1 MQLAWITAPL
11 IGGLIGLITNS
22 LAIKMLFRPHRAIYI
37 GKFHVPFTPGLIP
50 KEKERIASAVGEVIS
65 KYLLDDA
72 TIQKAVCDPKIREK
86 AAVFIHGLIFRMK
99 QVTISLEVF
108 MDQKGFADSINIMEA
123 KLRNSVGEYVTKAV
137 TESDLVD
144 ELIEDALLSVRS
156 EMNPFV
162 AKLAKN
168 PLESAK
174 PQIIANTK
182 EILREQGPQM
192 IGSYIDQKYIEIC
205 DYKICDLARLAEK
218 HEKEAVD
225 FLWEKYVYF
234 IEKKSAALIKTLNL
248 QRIVE
253 ERING
258 YDVAQLEKIILSIS
272 KKELNALVWLG
283 GLLGILMGFVNL
295 LFSS

>member
-1 MQLAWITAPL
+1 MQLAWIAAPV

-22 LAIKMLFRPHRAIYI
+22 LAIKMLFRPHHAVYI
-37 GKFHVPFTPGLIP
+37 GRFHVPFTPGLIP

-72 TIQKAVCDPKIREK
+72 TIQKAVCDLKVKEK
-86 AAVFIHGLIFRMK
+86 AAVFVHGLILRMK

-108 MDQKGFADSINIMEA
+108 LDQKGFTDPINVMET

-144 ELIEDALLSVRS
+144 ELVENALSSVRS
-156 EMNPFV
+156 EMNPV
-162 AKLAKN
+162 LAKLAKN

-174 PQIIANTK
+174 PQIIANAK

-192 IGSYIDQKYIEIC
+192 IGGYIDQKYIEIC
-205 DYKICDLARLAEK
+205 DYKICELAELAEK

-234 IEKKSAALIKTLNL
+234 VEQKSAALIRTLDL

-283 GLLGILMGFVNL
+283 GLLGMLMGFVNL
-295 LFSS
+295 LF

>member
-1 MQLAWITAPL
+1 MQLSWITAPV

-37 GKFHVPFTPGLIP
+37 GRFHVPFTPGLIP
-50 KEKERIASAVGEVIS
+50 KEKERIAGAIGEVIS

-72 TIQKAVCDPKIREK
+72 TIQKAICDPKIKEK
-86 AAVFIHGLIFRMK
+86 VAFHVHGLILRMK

-108 MDQKGFADSINIMEA
+108 LDQKGLADPVNIMETG
-123 KLRNSVGEYVTKAV
+123 LRNSVSDYVTKAV

-144 ELIEDALLSVRS
+144 ELIDSALLSVQR
-156 EMNPFV
+156 EMNPLV
-162 AKLAKN
+162 AKIAKN

-182 EILREQGPQM
+182 EMLRECGPQL
-192 IGSYIDQKYIEIC
+192 IGGYIDQKYTEIC
-205 DYKICDLARLAEK
+205 DYKICDIAELAEK

-234 IEKKSAALIKTLNL
+234 IEQKSAALLKALDL
-248 QRIVE
+248 QKIVE

-258 YDVAQLEKIILSIS
+258 YDIAQLEKIIFAIS

-283 GLLGILMGFVNL
+283 GLLGMLMGFVNL
-295 LFSS
+295 LF

>member
-22 LAIKMLFRPHRAIYI
+22 LAIKMLFRPHHAIYI
-37 GKFHVPFTPGLIP
+37 GRFHVPFTPGLIP
-50 KEKERIASAVGEVIS
+50 KEKERIASAIGEVIS
-65 KYLLDDA
+65 KYLLDDE
-72 TIQKAVCDPKIREK
+72 TIQKAICDPKIKEK
-86 AAVFIHGLIFRMK
+86 VAGYLHGLIQRMK

-108 MDQKGFADSINIMEA
+108 LDQKGLSDPINVMETG
-123 KLRNSVGEYVTKAV
+123 LRNSVSDYVTKAV
-137 TESDLVD
+137 IESDLVD
-144 ELIEDALLSVRS
+144 EVIGSALISIQR
-156 EMNPFV
+156 EMNPLV
-162 AKLAKN
+162 AKIAKN

-174 PQIIANTK
+174 SQIIANTK
-182 EILREQGPQM
+182 EMLRQRGPHM
-192 IGSYIDQKYIEIC
+192 IGGYIDQKYMEIC
-205 DYKICDLARLAEK
+205 DYKICDLAELAEE
-218 HEKEAVD
+218 HEAEAVD

-234 IEKKSAALIKTLNL
+234 IEQKSAALLKTLDL

-283 GLLGILMGFVNL
+283 GLLGMLMGFVNL
-295 LFSS
+295 LF

>member
-1 MQLAWITAPL
+1 MQLAWITAPV

-22 LAIKMLFRPHRAIYI
+22 LAIKMLFRPHRAVYI
-37 GKFHVPFTPGLIP
+37 GRFHVPFTPGLIP
-50 KEKERIASAVGEVIS
+50 KEKERIASAIGEVIS

-72 TIQKAVCDPKIREK
+72 TIQKAICDLKIKEK
-86 AAVFIHGLIFRMK
+86 VAVHIHGLILRMK

-108 MDQKGFADSINIMEA
+108 LDQKGLADPVNIMETG
-123 KLRNSVGEYVTKAV
+123 LRNSVGDYVTKAV
-137 TESDLVD
+137 TESDLMD
-144 ELIEDALLSVRS
+144 ELIDSALLSVQA
-156 EMNPFV
+156 EMNPIV
-162 AKLAKN
+162 ARIAKN

-182 EILREQGPQM
+182 EMLRERGPQM
-192 IGSYIDQKYIEIC
+192 IGGYIDQKYTEIC
-205 DYKICDLARLAEK
+205 DYKICDLAELAEK

-225 FLWEKYVYF
+225 FLWDKYVYF
-234 IEKKSAALIKTLNL
+234 IEQKSASLLKALDL

-258 YDVAQLEKIILSIS
+258 YDMAQLEKIILSIS

-283 GLLGILMGFVNL
+283 GLLGMLMGFVNL
-295 LFSS
+295 LF